1 MATMIRL
8 AYKAG
13 IPQNDV
19 ADRVGGAPRGVTN
32 AVWPLFEGK
41 PMVHVVTLSRAHIV
55 PVLPDRVA
63 AVAVFISSLMD
74 NEAWMP
80 DTAHTKVLFLT
91 HEDLKRDAAS
101 AVAPTSEPIAPGTIL
116 THTREYTPG
125 ETDLHAAFNEPIGDE
140 KGGGMSANDV
150 AWAQHGDDL
159 PDGHRVL
166 FWFNEN
172 LVPGVNLGDMG
183 CMYVTANEDATA
195 ACAWYQS

>member
-1 MATMIRL
+1 MATMIRF
-8 AYKAG
+8 AYRAG

-19 ADRVGGAPRGVTN
+19 VDRVGGAPRGVT
-32 AVWPLFEGK
+32 AAAWPLFEGK
-41 PMVHVVTLSRAHIV
+41 PMVHVLTLSRAQVV

-63 AVAVFISSLMD
+63 AVAIFISSLMN
-74 NEAWMP
+74 NEAWAP

-91 HEDLKRDAAS
+91 REDLERAATVTPTGET
-101 AVAPTSEPIAPGTIL
+101 VAPGSIL
-116 THTREYTPG
+116 TLTREYTPD

-150 AWAQHGDDL
+150 AWPQHGDDL

-172 LVPGVNLGDMG
+172 LVPGINLGDMG
-183 CMYVTANEDATA
+183 WMYVTANGDATA
-195 ACAWYQS
+195 GCAWYQG